1 MMPSIRA
8 EFRKLLTVRST
19 YIIIALCVLIT
30 IFFSFYLEGFRQAAN
45 VTSADKLASE
55 VTSAAQAL
63 GLFIA
68 LAGLLLFTHEYRYS
82 TIMYTLTAA
91 RSRTTVL
98 LAKIIVVSIFAI
110 ILTTIVCAA
119 APYLTQLGIHA
130 KGLTLSPQTFPFRD
144 LLTRSIFYGWGY
156 SMLALIITAIVRSQV
171 GAIAILFLLPGLGE
185 SLLGLLLKQN
195 AKYLPFNAL
204 GSILRDVPSA
214 AINSGA
220 ALSHS
225 SATMLVLS
233 YIIGGWLIAW
243 VLFLRR
249 DAN

>member
-1 MMPSIRA
+1 MIPAIRA

-19 YIIIALCVLIT
+19 YVIIALCALIT
-30 IFFSFYLEGFRQAAN
+30 IFFAFYIEGFRQTAN

-68 LAGLLLFTHEYRYS
+68 LAGVLLFTHEYRYN

-98 LAKIIVVSIFAI
+98 VAKIIVVSVFAI
-110 ILTTIVCAA
+110 VLTAIVCAA
-119 APYLTQLGIHA
+119 APYLTQFGLHA
-130 KGLTLSPQTFPFRD
+130 KGLTVSPQTFPFSD
-144 LLTRSIFYGWGY
+144 LMIRSVFYGWGY

-204 GSILRDVPSA
+204 SSILRDAPSA
-214 AINSGA
+214 AINAGA
-220 ALSHS
+220 TLSHS
-225 SATMLVLS
+225 TATLLVLS
-233 YIIGGWLIAW
+233 YIVGGWLIAW